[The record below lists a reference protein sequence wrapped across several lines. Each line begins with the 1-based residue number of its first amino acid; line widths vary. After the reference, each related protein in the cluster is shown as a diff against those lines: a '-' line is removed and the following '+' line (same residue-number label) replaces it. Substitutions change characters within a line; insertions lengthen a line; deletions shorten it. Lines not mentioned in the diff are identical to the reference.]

1 MVVAN
6 KEFKLSHVFTNVLK
20 MKDGDELYSPQEMH
34 FNIPW
39 MLKIKRNADHL
50 GAYCYCL
57 KLPKDEDGVA
67 WTIDG
72 HFELTALDPNGYRS
86 LSGLPYLD
94 CVFTNKRCSSGR
106 AKFMSWNEMIEDYLI
121 NDSITIEVAAKITKM
136 SGVIENLHRFF
147 DKSMKQ
153 FSDVVIDVKGTK
165 FYVLRKLL
173 AFHSTYFYTLL
184 GDSTESKVT
193 ISDINADDF
202 QTLLEVLYGES
213 AINDSNVDGLL
224 QFALKHEILL
234 AIQKCIEFLSEKSE
248 KPMKDRVK
256 IAKQHKLYNLKHAL
270 LMKIKT
276 TDEIKAALS
285 EDLLEM
291 DTTVV
296 AALLQKALKI
306 K

>member
-39 MLKIKRNADHL
+39 YVRFLSLKISIIKFYSFRMLKIKRNADHL

-165 FYVLRKLL
+165 FYVLRKVCHHFFSNFQFIIHFIFQLL

-213 AINDSNVDGLL
+213 AINGKN
-224 QFALKHEILL
+224 
-234 AIQKCIEFLSEKSE
+234 
-248 KPMKDRVK
+248 
-256 IAKQHKLYNLKHAL
+256 
-270 LMKIKT
+270 
-276 TDEIKAALS
+276 
-285 EDLLEM
+285 
-291 DTTVV
+291 
-296 AALLQKALKI
+296 
-306 K
+306 